1 MVCSWSSVATILFL
15 ISLCCPVSQARRGPG
30 LLAVSSPGSSAYAS
44 GASELDKVPPL
55 PLPDELSALGGKE
68 GQEIF
73 GEAFSGQGNT
83 RPFFPVIQELMTQDT
98 ESYCGATTLLTILN
112 ALGVDPGRKWTPSV
126 PDWDWYGDITML
138 KGLSWNGI
146 CKGGNQCCM
155 AKEALDYMGMSLS
168 QWVCLAARNNL
179 TVTTHMWGE
188 FTIDDFR
195 SALQQMD
202 ASSLVALNFDRRGV
216 KQYGGGHFSPIAG
229 YNSKRD
235 MVLVTDVA
243 RFKYPPW
250 WAPVEMVFN
259 SMSDSFNG
267 TQRGFAVVT
276 PGPGSPAGLFPA
288 SLQVT

>member
-1 MVCSWSSVATILFL
+1 MDSVRPRLGLVTTHPGAYRLLLSSLHVICHSCRPMELRPTNQLGL
-15 ISLCCPVSQARRGPG
+15 RHVPKPDYPVLHR
-30 LLAVSSPGSSAYAS
+30 
-44 GASELDKVPPL
+44 
-55 PLPDELSALGGKE
+55 
-68 GQEIF
+68 
-73 GEAFSGQGNT
+73 
-83 RPFFPVIQELMTQDT
+83 
-98 ESYCGATTLLTILN
+98 
-112 ALGVDPGRKWTPSV
+112 
-126 PDWDWYGDITML
+126 YGDITML